1 MESESPATDTSELLE
16 FLYRLGQAY
25 LACAEQTALVELFL
39 RRIASAYG
47 MRRSR
52 VVAFPTALFIAVN
65 DGTGERTTL
74 AEAPT
79 QTLRLDQVA
88 DVYTLGEAA
97 QRGELTARDGLAR
110 LTELLRKPPRFGPVV
125 VVVGHTILTIGLALV
140 LMPAMRNVVAAA
152 VLGTLVG
159 ALKVFNRGRPIL
171 AAPLSVVSAALVS
184 VLVFLALKY
193 GLPVDPQYALVPPLV
208 TFLPGAMLTFGMV
221 ELAYGDMVSGSSRL
235 ITGLV
240 QFVLLAFGLAAGA
253 VFVGYSPE
261 NLTDATTESVA
272 TPWALA
278 APWVGVVV
286 FCIGVYLNF
295 SAPRS
300 SLRWMLL
307 VLLLT
312 FGAQQLAA
320 RVLNKDISG
329 FFGMLIATPLGY
341 LIQKR
346 FKGPPSMVT
355 FLPSFWLLVP
365 GAMGLL
371 SVKRLLSDPARL
383 DGLISVA
390 FALASIALGTLVGA
404 SLYKWLTE
412 TFGLWQLQLGR
423 VGRYFRRGRKA
434 ERGLKQAAAAQA
446 KRNGAG

>member
-1 MESESPATDTSELLE
+1 MNAEPPATDTGALLE
-16 FLYRLGQAY
+16 FMYRLGQAY
-25 LACAEQTALVELFL
+25 VASGEQTALVELFL

-47 MRRSR
+47 LRQSR
-52 VVAFPTALFIAVN
+52 VVAFPTALFIAVH
-65 DGTGERTTL
+65 DGNEERVTL

-79 QTLRLDQVA
+79 QTLRLDQIA

-97 QRGELTARDGLAR
+97 QRAEVTPGEGLER
-110 LTELLRKPPRFGPVV
+110 LTELLRKPARFGPVV
-125 VVVGHTILTIGLALV
+125 VVVGHTILTVGLALV
-140 LMPAMRNVVAAA
+140 LMPTLRNLAAAA

-159 ALKVFNRGRPIL
+159 ALKVLNRGRPIL

-184 VLVFLALKY
+184 VLVFLAVKH

-240 QFVLLAFGLAAGA
+240 ELVLLAFGLTAGA
-253 VFVGYSPE
+253 VLVGYSPE
-261 NLTDATTESVA
+261 NLTDAARESVA
-272 TPWALA
+272 APWALA

-286 FCIGVYLNF
+286 FWIGVYLTF
-295 SAPRS
+295 SAPRH
-300 SLRWMLL
+300 SLWWMLL
-307 VLLLT
+307 VLVLA
-312 FGAQQLAA
+312 FAAQQLGAG
-320 RVLNKDISG
+320 LFSKDISG
-329 FFGMLIATPLGY
+329 FFGTLVATPLGY

-371 SVKRLLSDPARL
+371 TVNRMLSDPAQL
-383 DGLISVA
+383 GGLISVA
-390 FALASIALGTLVGA
+390 FVLASIALCTLVGA

-412 TFGLWQLQLGR
+412 TFGWWQLQIGR
-423 VGRYFRRGRKA
+423 VGRYFRRG
-434 ERGLKQAAAAQA
+434 GKQ
-446 KRNGAG
+446 